1 MKNLICVMVFVISGL
16 WVATAVADESERD
29 EMLRLGVDPA
39 RVEAAV
45 KKGAEF
51 LKAQQAADGSWKG
64 MRLSSAYPE
73 GVTAL
78 CGFALVKTGEPIDSD
93 CIQRALAYLKNQ
105 PFKTVYSVSTL
116 IMFLSALATPPSIKD
131 EAEEMMKDPEKKRTT
146 VFEPEEKRRQKQF
159 KKLPGWIQ
167 DWLKNA
173 VEWLISKQ
181 MGNIWR
187 YPGPQPGGVGGV
199 GPNEDASNTQYA
211 VLALHCAMQ
220 VGISVPSGVF
230 QKIVPWFLEN
240 QEKDGPEVKGFRVPA
255 ADLSID
261 ALKKMEKELLEMM
274 RKKWEAQVEAYKDAK
289 KKGQEPPKLEN
300 PRTQVIELED
310 PYKKF
315 GEEPSK
321 MKARG
326 WSYINRQG
334 QGIPQGAGDVAEQM
348 RRDWVKTTG
357 SMTTSGVICLIV
369 AKSQIEKGLGKE
381 MLKALNQGIRDGFAW
396 FAHNWTVSKNPN
408 HPCWHLYYLYGIERC
423 AALGLVEKIG
433 EHNWYKEGAEYLLGA
448 QKADGSWEGESEKP
462 VWAGG
467 ELGVGPVENTCF
479 ALLFLLRA
487 TIPIIKPP
495 TGIFTGEG
503 LLGPKKPSDE
513 NPDKNK

>member
-1 MKNLICVMVFVISGL
+1 
-16 WVATAVADESERD
+16 
-29 EMLRLGVDPA
+29 MLRLGVDPA

-51 LKAQQAADGSWKG
+51 LKSQQAADGSWKG
-64 MRLSSAYPE
+64 MRLSTAYPE

-78 CGFALVKTGEPIDSD
+78 CGYALVKTGEPVNSD
-93 CIQRALAYLKNQ
+93 CIQKALAYLKNTQ
-105 PFKTVYSVSTL
+105 FKTVYSVSTL
-116 IMFLSALATPPSIKD
+116 IMFLSALAQPPPATE
-131 EAEEMMKDPEKKRTT
+131 EAEEMLKDPEKRRTT
-146 VFEPEEKRRQKQF
+146 VFEPEEKRRAKQF
-159 KKLPGWIQ
+159 KKLPDWIQ
-167 DWLKNA
+167 NWLKSA

-181 MGNIWR
+181 VNNIWR

-211 VLALHCAMQ
+211 MLALHCAMQ

-230 QKIVPWFLEN
+230 QKVVPWCIEN
-240 QEKDGPEVKGFRVPA
+240 QDKDGPEVKGFRVPA
-255 ADLSID
+255 ADLSIES
-261 ALKKMEKELLEMM
+261 LKKIEKEMLDAM
-274 RKKWEAQVEAYKDAK
+274 RKKWEAQVEAYKNAK
-289 KKGQEPPKLEN
+289 KKGEEPPKLEN
-300 PRTQVIELED
+300 PRTSVIELED

-326 WSYINRQG
+326 WSYVNRQG
-334 QGIPQGAGDVAEQM
+334 QGIPQGAGQVAEEM
-348 RRDWVKTTG
+348 RRDWTKTTG
-357 SMTTSGVICLIV
+357 SMTTSGIISLLV
-369 AKSQIEKGLGKE
+369 AKSQIEKSLDKNT
-381 MLKALNQGIRDGFAW
+381 LNALNNSIRDGFAW
-396 FAHNWTVSKNPN
+396 LAHNWTVSKNPN

-462 VWAGG
+462 SWAGG

-487 TIPIIKPP
+487 TMPIIKPP
-495 TGIFTGEG
+495 AGIFTGEG
-503 LLGPKKPSDE
+503 LLGPKRGPEPKPDE
-513 NPDKNK
+513 NKEK